1 MSEYNLAWSVY
12 LASASVLMIMAY
24 LLFRKLKPF
33 VLVILLQSLVVAVL
47 VTPAVVQGSGNLRV
61 PAFMAAL
68 FEFLSGETDIA
79 ISRLGSLTA
88 VMLIVFLLALLLRF
102 LWGRISSKTVPE

>member
-33 VLVILLQSLVVAVL
+33 VLVLLLQSLVVAML
-47 VTPAVVQGSGNLRV
+47 VTPAAVEGSGNLWV

-79 ISRLGSLTA
+79 LSRLGSLTA
-88 VMLIVFLLALLLRF
+88 VMLMVFLLALLLRY
-102 LWGRISSKTVPE
+102 LWGKMSSKTVPE

>member
-1 MSEYNLAWSVY
+1 MSEYSLAWSIY
-12 LASASVLMIMAY
+12 AASASVLVIMAY
-24 LLFRKLKPF
+24 LLFRKIKPF
-33 VLVILLQSLVVAVL
+33 ALMLLLQSMVVAVL
-47 VTPAVVQGSGNLRV
+47 VTPAAVEGSANLRV

-79 ISRLGSLTA
+79 LSRLGSLTA

-102 LWGRISSKTVPE
+102 IWGKMASKTVPE

>member
-47 VTPAVVQGSGNLRV
+47 VTPAVVEGSGNLRV

-79 ISRLGSLTA
+79 LSRLGSLTA

-102 LWGRISSKTVPE
+102 LWVRISSKTVPE